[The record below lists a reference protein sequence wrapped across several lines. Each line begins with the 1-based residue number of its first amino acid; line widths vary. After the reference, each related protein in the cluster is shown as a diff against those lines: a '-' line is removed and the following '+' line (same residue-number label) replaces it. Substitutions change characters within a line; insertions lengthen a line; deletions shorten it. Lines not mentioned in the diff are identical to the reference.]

1 MAVGQ
6 KKMGINDRKYLVRAM
21 TALAGGVAASGGLC
35 GALIG
40 GLAFLGS
47 VLGRDEPEKKDD
59 PLLWKACHVFYSRFD
74 KEVVGEYT
82 SMNCRDISG
91 VNDWR
96 DREQARAFYKGDGV
110 IRCSYNTGK
119 AAGILCEVIEKYIT
133 DK

>member
-21 TALAGGVAASGGLC
+21 TAIAGGVSASGGLC

-47 VLGRDEPEKKDD
+47 VLGRGEPEKRDD
-59 PLLWKACHVFYSRFD
+59 PLLWKACHVFYIRFD
-74 KEVVGEYT
+74 QEVVGEYT

-96 DREQARAFYKGDGV
+96 D
-110 IRCSYNTGK
+110 
-119 AAGILCEVIEKYIT
+119 
-133 DK
+133 